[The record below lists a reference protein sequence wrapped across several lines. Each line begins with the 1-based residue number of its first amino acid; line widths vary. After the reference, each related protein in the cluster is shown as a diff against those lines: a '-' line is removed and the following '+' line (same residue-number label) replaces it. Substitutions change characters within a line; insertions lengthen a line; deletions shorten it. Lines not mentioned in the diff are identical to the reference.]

1 MAGAVPIPWLQL
13 VLVALGGALG
23 SVARFLG
30 SGAVHRLFPGL
41 AFPVGTLAV
50 NVAGSLVI
58 GLIGGLA
65 EGRQFLVPDLRV
77 FLLTGVLGGFTTFSA
92 FAFESLGLGL
102 DGAWTRLV
110 LNVGAQ
116 LLLGL
121 GAAWA
126 GYGLGRAL

>member
-1 MAGAVPIPWLQL
+1 MPVSLLQVL
-13 VLVALGGALG
+13 LVALGGALPRQR
-23 SVARFLG
+23 A
-30 SGAVHRLFPGL
+30 GAPAAAGAGVPG
-41 AFPVGTLAV
+41 GTLAV

-58 GLIGGLA
+58 GFIGGAA

-102 DGAWTRLV
+102 DGAWTRLA
-110 LNVGAQ
+110 LNVSAQ
-116 LLLGL
+116 LVLGL

-126 GYGLGRAL
+126 GYALGRAL